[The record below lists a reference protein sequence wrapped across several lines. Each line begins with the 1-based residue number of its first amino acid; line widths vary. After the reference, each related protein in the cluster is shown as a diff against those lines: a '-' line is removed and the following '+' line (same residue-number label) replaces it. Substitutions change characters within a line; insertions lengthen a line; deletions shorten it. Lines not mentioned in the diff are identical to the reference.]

1 MAGLGKLGLPLAAVL
16 AAAGHQVVGVD
27 PYAPEVVDALR
38 TASVG
43 RFDEPGLADLI
54 LSLKPYALQA
64 MTDYDRAMPGAEAS
78 LIVVPTPSLSDGS
91 FDPAAVVEAVG
102 QIAARTSPDHLII
115 VVSTVQPG
123 TMGGVVTEA
132 AAGRPVAYCP

>member
-78 LIVVPTPSLSDGS
+78 LIVVPTPSLPDGR
-91 FDPAAVVEAVG
+91 FDSSAVVEAVG
-102 QIAARTSPDHLII
+102 QIAGRTPSDHLII